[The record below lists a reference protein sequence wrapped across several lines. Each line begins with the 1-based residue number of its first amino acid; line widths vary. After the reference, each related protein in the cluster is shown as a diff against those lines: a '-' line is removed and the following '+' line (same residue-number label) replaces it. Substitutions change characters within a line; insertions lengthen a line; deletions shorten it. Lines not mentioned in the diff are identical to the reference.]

1 MQSREDQV
9 PILLANANYY
19 GTLAAV
25 RSLGRAGIQVST
37 LDPSRLPL
45 AGYSRYTRH
54 HLKCPDFNRSSEWAE
69 WLLQVGRS
77 GPRSAIYATSDAVLF
92 ALALHRDE
100 LSKRFALYQPGL
112 ETVVK
117 ILDKGKLFESAME
130 VGVET
135 PETWLPTTADEAG
148 RIARDIRGQM
158 LIKPRSQLSQR
169 SLTKGA
175 VVEGNEKHVRAMFD
189 RYLKNASHGSEFA
202 IANPECLTPLV
213 QRFYPEA
220 LDNVYSLTGFRDMNG
235 HMVLRGARKLLQIPR
250 NAGVGL
256 CFEEAPI
263 DAELADSASRLCEHI
278 GYFGVF
284 ELEFIIAGRKRM
296 LIDFNGRFYGQ
307 MALDIERG
315 MDLPALAYAAATGAP
330 EALSRLM
337 AREVA
342 RRDHSDK
349 AFQHGF
355 ALKLTINMQRALGS
369 MSREEVDRWRAWS
382 TRAAPSAVD
391 AVHDDE
397 DPFPRV
403 VDVTRYF
410 LNLVRHPRA
419 FVRQHGLTK

>member
-1 MQSREDQV
+1 M
-9 PILLANANYY
+9 
-19 GTLAAV
+19 
-25 RSLGRAGIQVST
+25 
-37 LDPSRLPL
+37 
-45 AGYSRYTRH
+45 
-54 HLKCPDFNRSSEWAE
+54 
-69 WLLQVGRS
+69 QVGRR

-92 ALALHRDE
+92 AIALHRDE
-100 LSKRFALYQPGL
+100 LSKSFALYQPGL

-117 ILDKGKLFESAME
+117 ILDKGKLVESAME

-135 PETWLPTTADEAG
+135 PETWLPATADEAG
-148 RIARDIRGQM
+148 RIARDVGGQM

-202 IANPECLTPLV
+202 IANPEGLTPLV

-235 HMVLRGARKLLQIPR
+235 QMVLRGARKLLQIPR
-250 NAGVGL
+250 NVGIGL
-256 CFEEAPI
+256 CFEEAPV
-263 DAELADSASRLCEHI
+263 DADLADSASRLCEHI

-284 ELEFIIAGRKRM
+284 EMEFIIAGRKRM

-307 MALDIERG
+307 MALDIVRG

-330 EALSRLM
+330 EALSRKM
-337 AREVA
+337 KEVV
-342 RRDHSDK
+342 RGDHFDK
-349 AFQHGF
+349 AFHHGF
-355 ALKLTINMQRALGS
+355 ALKLTINMQRVLGS

-382 TRAAPSAVD
+382 IRAGLSAVD
-391 AVHDDE
+391 AVHDED

-403 VDVTRYF
+403 VDVTRHL

-419 FVRQHGLTK
+419 FVRQHGLAK